1 MPDPTASLA
10 FRHATIADAA
20 LLAQM
25 NHRLIR
31 DEGHRSRM
39 TVPQLRD
46 RMDEWL
52 RGEYRA
58 VVIELGGAAVG
69 YALYRLEP
77 EYVYLRQF
85 YVEPEHRRRGIG
97 RTALA
102 WLRAHAWADAPR
114 IRIDVLVGNAAGIA
128 FWRTVGF
135 RDYCLT
141 MEWE

>member
-1 MPDPTASLA
+1 MAEPTASLA
-10 FRHATIADAA
+10 FRPATVADAA
-20 LLAQM
+20 MLAQM

-39 TVPQLRD
+39 TVPQLCD

-52 RGEYRA
+52 RGEYWA
-58 VVIELGGAAVG
+58 VVMELEGAAVG
-69 YALYRLEP
+69 YALYRLEA

-85 YVEPEHRRRGIG
+85 YVEPEYRRRGIG
-97 RTALA
+97 RSALA
-102 WLRAHAWADAPR
+102 WLRTNVWADAPR
-114 IRIDVLVGNAAGIA
+114 VRIDVLVGNTAGIA
-128 FWRTVGF
+128 FWRSVGF